1 MSSPPPHNDILQYNR
16 DGMAALATGDV
27 DDSKELL
34 DTALEILCAQLGK
47 AKADHN
53 KLGLGDPADKALEPR
68 TRELVGQ
75 QLGAGMASL
84 LMLTHNN
91 IASWWRV
98 NGDSAQALRSLG
110 VALSEGEAM
119 GSASNKDLATT
130 HSNLAA
136 TLSEMGRHSLA
147 LEYARAAVLH
157 CRLALDEADQ
167 ASSDRSAAER
177 GEGEW
182 KQQQQQLQSGSVP
195 EVMNTLAVACHN
207 LAVEIEFVQGAAT
220 GCVKWYAQAAS
231 LARKAAAI
239 RDDIPASLGSGG
251 GNGDASDEEDERGA
265 EAAAAAAGGGKG
277 PDSELL
283 KRLDDALASAK
294 RKVAKIGD
302 AKQQDAAGG
311 SGFAAVQRL
320 SATRRPVSA
329 PGGGVTRQAAAAATA
344 PRPFSAVASSG
355 YGGQRR
361 QRQSRGGGGGGLRFA
376 SGLADAAAA
385 GGMASPRAAPSPPFV
400 GEVQAASTTSPPP
413 SSRRLLPNRCL
424 VGLHGSVYDV
434 AGFLTHHP
442 GSKETLL
449 DNAGGDATEFFE
461 DVGHSRIARRLLAS
475 LEILPAAER
484 PPLTRLGPWAHVANP
499 LPPAPPASLPSNN
512 QQTQTQQQS
521 AAKCSRTKGRL
532 WLASSWHHRTGPLP
546 RENALAAANRQRPP
560 PPPGPS
566 PSMLPTRT
574 LAPICP
580 VGARPCPGCGAKR
593 PAVGIDPPQF
603 PSPRLLLV
611 PPQPASVTSSE
622 EGVEV
627 HSSEAGSQLP
637 QGDGAFTSI
646 STGSGE
652 RLEGFVADAASWRH
666 QHCASRQEH
675 VGRCRV
681 FFDPFEQQWCCWW
694 TCCRSA
700 SRLPRESG

>member
-53 KLGLGDPADKALEPR
+53 KLGLGDPADEALEPR

-239 RDDIPASLGSGG
+239 RDIPASLGSGG

-385 GGMASPRAAPSPPFV
+385 GGMARAATRQGETAGAPRPHSTREQSARSKRKGGGGVSVQVVVTRVSNKPQPSWQRDDGDDDAGGGPDFEETEGKENASRRDFDFGTFWDPFV
-400 GEVQAASTTSPPP
+400 GGEDKGEGDSALRELAHRKANQKKHFIPASEGG
-413 SSRRLLPNRCL
+413 
-424 VGLHGSVYDV
+424 VGSVV
-434 AGFLTHHP
+434 R
-442 GSKETLL
+442 
-449 DNAGGDATEFFE
+449 GD
-461 DVGHSRIARRLLAS
+461 
-475 LEILPAAER
+475 
-484 PPLTRLGPWAHVANP
+484 PLRSF
-499 LPPAPPASLPSNN
+499 PAP
-512 QQTQTQQQS
+512 
-521 AAKCSRTKGRL
+521 
-532 WLASSWHHRTGPLP
+532 
-546 RENALAAANRQRPP
+546 ALAAAAATASASPDQAFSHGNKARLPLPP
-560 PPPGPS
+560 RSSSPPQDGGGGREEAES
-566 PSMLPTRT
+566 PTRYLGGT
-574 LAPICP
+574 QH
-580 VGARPCPGCGAKR
+580 PG
-593 PAVGIDPPQF
+593 
-603 PSPRLLLV
+603 
-611 PPQPASVTSSE
+611 
-622 EGVEV
+622 
-627 HSSEAGSQLP
+627 
-637 QGDGAFTSI
+637 
-646 STGSGE
+646 
-652 RLEGFVADAASWRH
+652 
-666 QHCASRQEH
+666 
-675 VGRCRV
+675 
-681 FFDPFEQQWCCWW
+681 
-694 TCCRSA
+694 
-700 SRLPRESG
+700 